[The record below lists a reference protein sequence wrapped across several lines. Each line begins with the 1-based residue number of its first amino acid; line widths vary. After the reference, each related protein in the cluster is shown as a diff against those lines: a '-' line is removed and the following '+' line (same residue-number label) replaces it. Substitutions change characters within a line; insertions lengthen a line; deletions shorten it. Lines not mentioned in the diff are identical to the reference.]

1 MGGGGCYE
9 RLARLKTRDHCVKCG
24 MKTFS
29 LCVISDEQRILKNEK
44 QYAEGKQLNKWGGG
58 GGDKRLA
65 RVKTRDQCGRR
76 DMETCS
82 LLFVSLL

>member
-1 MGGGGCYE
+1 MEGGRCYE
-9 RLARLKTRDHCVKCG
+9 RLARVKTRDHCVKCG

-44 QYAEGKQLNKWGGG
+44 QYAEGKQLNKGG